1 MWTRTGSA
9 LALGV
14 ALALS
19 APMAALAKDAPKA
32 AAEKAPALPPELVA
46 LQKALHP
53 RSGDVRIPEAKA
65 ILHLGDRYYFL
76 PADEAKRVLVEA
88 WRNPP
93 DSVANVLGMVFEKG
107 ATFVDNAWAAVITYN
122 DTGHVSDADAK
133 EQDYDKVLAD
143 MRAGDASE
151 NEQRKAGG
159 FPTMTLLGWAQPPS
173 YDATDHSL
181 IWARE
186 FENEGDTVHGLNY
199 DVRMLGRSG
208 VLSLNMVSAM
218 PLLKQV
224 GGAAEAFGKS
234 VIFEPGAGYADFDAS
249 TDKAA
254 EYGLAGLVA
263 GGTAVAV
270 AQKLGL
276 VAILLKFS
284 KLIFVGIAAFGAGI
298 WAFVKR
304 KFGGGGEEET
314 I

>member
-1 MWTRTGSA
+1 MRTRRGGA

-19 APMAALAKDAPKA
+19 APMTAFARDEPKVA
-32 AAEKAPALPPELVA
+32 AAKTPALPPEMVS

-65 ILHLGDRYYFL
+65 VLHLGDRYYFL
-76 PADEAKRVLVEA
+76 PADEARRVLVEA

-93 DSVANVLGMVFEKG
+93 DSVSNVLGMVFEKG

-133 EQDYDKVLAD
+133 EQDYGKVLAD
-143 MRAGDASE
+143 MKAGDAAE

-159 FPTMTLLGWAQPPS
+159 FPTMKLVGWAQPPS
-173 YDATDHSL
+173 YNAAEHSL

-186 FENEGDTVHGLNY
+186 FDNEGEPTHGLNY

-218 PLLKQV
+218 PLLKDV

-234 VIFEPGAGYADFDAS
+234 VTFEPGAGYADFNAS

-263 GGTAVAV
+263 GGTVVAV

-276 VAILLKFS
+276 IAILLKFS
-284 KLIFVGIAAFGAGI
+284 KLIFLGILAFGAGI

-304 KFGGGGEEET
+304 MLGRGGEET